1 MSKTSSKQ
9 VDVDFEVMD
18 AFSNHVEEASVIHV
32 IASPTERGA
41 GVKFDRIRR
50 ITGYLVGTL
59 DRFNNGKRAEEHDRV
74 KHSATLQ
81 DELDE
86 LAESGSSESGDLL
99 SKMLAWLI

>member
-9 VDVDFEVMD
+9 VDVDLEVMD
-18 AFSNHVEEASVIHV
+18 AFSNHVDEASEIHV
-32 IASPTERGA
+32 IASPAERGA

-59 DRFNNGKRAEEHDRV
+59 DRFNDGKRAEEHDRV

-86 LAESGSSESGDLL
+86 MNRIENSENDLL
-99 SKMLAWLI
+99 SQMLV